1 MPLKSPISLYD
12 AQGIA
17 FGILMASLSVVFLKA
32 AGLITGQTAGASVL
46 LSYLLPLDFG
56 VIFLLVSLPFFWLS
70 WKRRGKGF
78 TLRTIAAVVG
88 ISITAPLLQ
97 GWVSFDHLPPLVAA
111 VLAGASAGAGLI
123 ALFRHNASAGGL
135 GVLALIVEEKTGFKT
150 GWFQM
155 SFDALVFLVSC
166 FVLPLELV
174 GYSFVGAAVLN
185 AVIAWNFR
193 IQQTGQQIGQ
203 QPAAAKATPKAA

>member
-1 MPLKSPISLYD
+1 MKLKSPISLYD

-46 LSYLLPLDFG
+46 LSYVMPLDFG

-70 WKRRGKGF
+70 WKRRGKAF

-88 ISITAPLLQ
+88 ISATTPLLQ
-97 GWVSFDHLPPLVAA
+97 AWVSFDQLPPFVAA
-111 VLAGASAGAGLI
+111 ILAGASAGAGLI

-155 SFDALVFLVSC
+155 SFDAVIFLVSC
-166 FVLPLELV
+166 VLLPLELV
-174 GYSFVGAAVLN
+174 LYSFVGAAVLN

-193 IQQTGQQIGQ
+193 IQQTGNT
-203 QPAAAKATPKAA
+203 PAGAAKAA

>member
-1 MPLKSPISLYD
+1 MKLKSPISLYD

-17 FGILMASLSVVFLKA
+17 FGILMASLSLVFLKA

-46 LSYLLPLDFG
+46 LSYVMPLDFG

-70 WKRRGKGF
+70 WKRRGKAF

-88 ISITAPLLQ
+88 ISATTPLLQ
-97 GWVSFDHLPPLVAA
+97 TWVSFDQLLPLVAA
-111 VLAGASAGAGLI
+111 ILAGASAGAGLI

-155 SFDALVFLVSC
+155 SFDAVIFLVSC
-166 FVLPLELV
+166 VVLPLELV
-174 GYSFVGAAVLN
+174 LYSFVGAAVLN

-193 IQQTGQQIGQ
+193 IQQTGNT
-203 QPAAAKATPKAA
+203 PAGAAKAA